1 MRIKPLVALVAT
13 SLACW
18 NASSFASSSGL
29 VISQVYGG
37 GGATTGSPTYKLD
50 WVELFNAGSTPVD
63 LTGLSLQ
70 YGSSTGNFGA
80 SSSNVA
86 ALASDVIQP
95 GQYYLV
101 AMNLSAGA
109 LGADL
114 PLTADS
120 TGYAIAMSATVGKIA
135 LVTGTTQLNCG
146 GTTACDSTQSARFI
160 DLLGYGTGTSAN
172 RAETSPTASLANTS
186 GAVRKLGGCTDTDNN
201 LNDFTVQTAPVPRNS
216 SSPLN
221 LCTGGNQPIVPAC
234 PSSLAVTLGSAGSA
248 TLTARDA
255 DGIVNGVTFV
265 SAPATGITLGT
276 LTPATVNDGIA
287 SVTLNVANT
296 LAAGTYPTQVRF
308 SNADATPQTASCTIN
323 ISVQS
328 SGGGSYTPIYQ
339 IQGSG
344 STSPLA
350 GQSVTTQGVVTKITN
365 AGYFIQDA
373 TGDGN
378 AATSDGIYVFTST
391 APSGVSVGDKV
402 QLTATVKEFNAGT
415 TSNSVTTAHTVT
427 ELTSPTSVSVLSTGN
442 SITPT
447 VITLPLAS
455 DAEFERLEGM
465 LVTINSPLTVS
476 QNYFLGRYGQLTLS
490 ANGRL
495 VKPTNVL
502 RPGSAAQAMA
512 ASNALRT
519 ILLDDGTSVQN
530 PDPTPYLAAD
540 NTVRAGDTVSSVTG
554 VIDYGLA
561 TSSTAGF
568 ELYKIH
574 PTSAV
579 SFTRANART
588 TTPPALGGNVKV
600 ASANLLNFFTTFS
613 DGTTAAGGTGQGCS
627 LGGAVSAA
635 NCRGADSA
643 AEFARQRDKLIE
655 ELSAI
660 NADVFGLMEVQNNG
674 TVALQNLI
682 DGLNAKL
689 GAGTYAIVPEASTGV
704 GSDAIKTAI
713 IYKPATVSRV
723 GASLSDADSSHKRL
737 PQAQTFALV
746 SNGEKFSVV
755 VNHFKSKGSCPST
768 SASSDPD
775 QDQGDGQ
782 GCWNATRL
790 QEAQAV
796 RSFVASTLIPAA
808 GSDRVLLLG
817 DFNAYGQEDPI
828 HDLATNGYTNL
839 APRFAASAGEAYSY
853 VFDGEAGAIDHALAT
868 SSLNSRVTGAIE
880 WHVNA
885 DEPSIIDYN
894 LEFKKP
900 ACATCGP
907 DYYSKSTYRASDHDP
922 LVIGLNLAPL
932 VAQSISFPAL
942 SNQALG
948 AADFEAGASAS
959 SGLTVS
965 YSASPASVCTV
976 SGSAVHLVNGGTC
989 TVTASQAGDAVYAA
1003 ASNVSQSFTVLYGQ
1017 TITFN
1022 AIAAQTLGSNPI
1034 ALQATTSS
1042 GLALSYSSSTP
1053 AVCTVSGSTLTLVS
1067 AGTCSITAS
1076 QAGNGSYA
1084 AATPVAQSFAVNA
1097 ATKAAS
1103 FEGDSDAPIAPIWL
1117 LLQGLGLVGGVSWF
1131 KRRRAA

>member
-1 MRIKPLVALVAT
+1 MRIKPLVALVAA

-18 NASSFASSSGL
+18 NTASFASGSGL

-37 GGATTGSPTYKLD
+37 GGATTGSPTYKVD
-50 WVELFNAGSTPVD
+50 WVELFNAGSAPVD

-80 SSSNVA
+80 SSGNVA
-86 ALASDVIQP
+86 ALPSDTLQP

-101 AMNLSAGA
+101 AMNATTTV
-109 LGADL
+109 GADL

-120 TGYAIAMSATVGKIA
+120 TGYAVAMSATAGKIA
-135 LVTGTTQLNCG
+135 LVTGTTALACG
-146 GTTACDSTQSARFI
+146 GASACDTTQAARFI
-160 DLLGYGTGTSAN
+160 DLIGYGTGSSAN
-172 RAETSPTASLANTS
+172 RAETSPTAALSNTS
-186 GAVRKLGGCTDTDNN
+186 GAVRKLGGCTDSDNN
-201 LNDFTVQTAPVPRNS
+201 LNDFTVQSAPVPRNS
-216 SSPLN
+216 ASTLNVCSS
-221 LCTGGNQPIVPAC
+221 GGNQPVVSTC

-255 DGIVNGVTFV
+255 DGIVNSVAFVT
-265 SAPATGITLGT
+265 APATGITLGT
-276 LTPATVNDGIA
+276 LTPANAVDGTA
-287 SVTLNVANT
+287 SVTLNVDST
-296 LAAGTYPTQVRF
+296 LTAGTYPAQVVF
-308 SNADATPQTASCTIN
+308 SNADATPQTASCTVN
-323 ISVQS
+323 ISVQAANS
-328 SGGGSYTPIYQ
+328 GSYTPIYQ

-344 STSPLA
+344 STSPLS
-350 GQSVTTQGVVTKITN
+350 GQSVTTQGVITKITN

-378 AATSDGIYVFTST
+378 AATSDGIYVYTST

-402 QLTATVKEFNAGT
+402 QLTATVKEYNTGT

-427 ELTSPTSVSVLSTGN
+427 ELTSPTSVSVLSSGN
-442 SITPT
+442 TIAPT

-455 DAEFERLEGM
+455 DADFERLEGM

-490 ANGRL
+490 ASGRL

-530 PDPTPYLAAD
+530 PDPTPYIAAD
-540 NTVRAGDTVSSVTG
+540 NTVRAGDTVASITG

-568 ELYKIH
+568 GLYKIH
-574 PTSAV
+574 PTSTV
-579 SFTRANART
+579 SFTRANARS
-588 TTPPALGGNVKV
+588 TTPPAVGGNVKV

-613 DGTTAAGGTGQGCS
+613 DGTAAAGGSGQGCS
-627 LGGAVSAA
+627 LGSAVSAA

-643 AEFARQRDKLIE
+643 AEFTRQRTKLIE

-674 TVALQNLI
+674 TVALQSLI
-682 DGLNAKL
+682 DGLNDKL

-704 GSDAIKTAI
+704 GTDAIKTAI
-713 IYKPATVSRV
+713 IYKPASVTRV

-775 QDQGDGQ
+775 QDQSDGQ

-790 QEAQAV
+790 QEAQAL
-796 RSFVASTLIPAA
+796 RSFVTNTLIPAA
-808 GSDRVLLLG
+808 GSDRVLLVG
-817 DFNAYGQEDPI
+817 DFNAYGQEDPVN
-828 HDLATNGYTNL
+828 DLATNGYTSL
-839 APRFAASAGEAYSY
+839 APRFAASAADAYSY

-868 SSLNSRVTGAIE
+868 SSLNSRVTSAIE

-900 ACATCGP
+900 ACTTCGP
-907 DYYSKSTYRASDHDP
+907 DYYTATTYRASDHDP

-932 VAQSISFPAL
+932 VAQSLSFPAL
-942 SNQALG
+942 ANVVIG
-948 AADFEAGASAS
+948 AADFDASTTAS

-976 SGSAVHLVNGGTC
+976 SGSAVHLVGGGTC
-989 TVTASQAGDAVYAA
+989 TVTASQAGDATYAA
-1003 ASNVSQSFTVLYGQ
+1003 ATSMSQSFSVLFGQ

-1022 AIAAQTLGSNPI
+1022 AIPAQTLGTGSV
-1034 ALQATTSS
+1034 ALQATSS
-1042 GLALSYSSSTP
+1042 AGLTLSYSSSTP
-1053 AVCTVSGSTLTLVS
+1053 AVCAVSGSALTLVS
-1067 AGTCSITAS
+1067 SGTCTITAS

-1084 AATPVAQSFAVNA
+1084 AATSVSQSFTVSTAV
-1097 ATKAAS
+1097 AS
-1103 FEGDSDAPIAPIWL
+1103 NDDGSADTPIGPFWL
-1117 LLQGLGLVGGVSWF
+1117 LVQGLGLLGGASWF